1 MTQLFNNSKE
11 FVVSGGSWTVIQG
24 DSITYESRHAAYPT
38 NGRAGI
44 QGKLRHKFALHSS
57 SLREVTSCSLALK
70 MLQKNIAAGAMH
82 NSKERHDAPKC
93 HPDTRKAVL
102 GDITSWV
109 SDHSK
114 ETLILWLRAPAG
126 SGKSAILQQIAE
138 NFQKSGGLSASFFF
152 SRFAVERKTDTY
164 LIATLASQIATSIPA
179 TRPFIEAAIERD
191 PSIFQRVISE
201 QMNHLVVYPLIY
213 ASLHPGNGPPWPT
226 LLVID
231 GLDEC
236 DGKHQAEI
244 LRTLRTALLQLRTSL
259 PTPLYLLIASRPEP
273 AIAAVFDSQEL
284 SDITHHIVL
293 DNSYSPNRDIA
304 TFLRSSFDD
313 ICRRRRAFFPST
325 AWLCPSNDVI
335 DFLVKKSSGQFI
347 FAATVVRF
355 IDVDR
360 RQPTA
365 QLQLILDICGSVDS
379 CRFKE
384 KPFALLDE
392 IYSRILNSSENTE
405 EVIST
410 LGVIF
415 YLDRFRSPTPE
426 LIQGLLQLDPED
438 MTVMFWDLHSIIH
451 IPDCQ
456 KDPIRFYHASFRDF
470 LTDRHRSGSLY
481 VDEVEAR
488 TFLLKLCIQTLSDFY
503 GGSTR
508 ERTDIAVQYS
518 RTAWQSLC
526 ELDGFDLDY
535 DFLARVLR
543 QFNPK
548 TWLPLDGSA
557 EASAFIMWW
566 HDFAPFQENLHAQ
579 VSVSPIYP
587 AQPSFTILTPSSS
600 VPVPIQGNV
609 PLYVFNTLPLLIG
622 TLFTNSKNTHILRL

>member
-1 MTQLFNNSKE
+1 
-11 FVVSGGSWTVIQG
+11 
-24 DSITYESRHAAYPT
+24 
-38 NGRAGI
+38 
-44 QGKLRHKFALHSS
+44 
-57 SLREVTSCSLALK
+57 
-70 MLQKNIAAGAMH
+70 
-82 NSKERHDAPKC
+82 
-93 HPDTRKAVL
+93 
-102 GDITSWV
+102 
-109 SDHSK
+109 
-114 ETLILWLRAPAG
+114 
-126 SGKSAILQQIAE
+126 
-138 NFQKSGGLSASFFF
+138 
-152 SRFAVERKTDTY
+152 
-164 LIATLASQIATSIPA
+164 
-179 TRPFIEAAIERD
+179 
-191 PSIFQRVISE
+191 
-201 QMNHLVVYPLIY
+201 
-213 ASLHPGNGPPWPT
+213 
-226 LLVID
+226 
-231 GLDEC
+231 
-236 DGKHQAEI
+236 
-244 LRTLRTALLQLRTSL
+244 
-259 PTPLYLLIASRPEP
+259 
-273 AIAAVFDSQEL
+273 
-284 SDITHHIVL
+284 
-293 DNSYSPNRDIA
+293 
-304 TFLRSSFDD
+304 
-313 ICRRRRAFFPST
+313 
-325 AWLCPSNDVI
+325 
-335 DFLVKKSSGQFI
+335 
-347 FAATVVRF
+347 
-355 IDVDR
+355 
-360 RQPTA
+360 
-365 QLQLILDICGSVDS
+365 VDS

-451 IPDCQ
+451 IPDCH

-543 QFNPK
+543 EFNPK

-609 PLYVFNTLPLLIG
+609 PLSLYVFNTLPLLIG